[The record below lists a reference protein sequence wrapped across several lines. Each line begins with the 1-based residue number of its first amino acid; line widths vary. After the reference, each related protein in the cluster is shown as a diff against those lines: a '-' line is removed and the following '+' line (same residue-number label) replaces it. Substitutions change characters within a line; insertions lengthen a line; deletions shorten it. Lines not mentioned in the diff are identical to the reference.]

1 VIFYIGRFFSWKKCR
16 CEPLSLLELQ
26 MILVTA
32 GEMQAMDRQTIDTH
46 GIPGL
51 ELMEKA
57 GCGATRML
65 LDQFGDQVKAGVGII
80 CGKGNNG
87 GDGFVIAR
95 CLAKKGINVTVY
107 LLAETA
113 ALKGD
118 AATNLERLVPLDIRV
133 IEIPDEDSFSK
144 TKSSLSGHGLIVD
157 AILGTGLTSDVRGLF
172 KTVIHFINELNRN
185 GVAVFAVDIPSGL
198 NSDTGQPCGTCI
210 RAQGTATFALAK
222 IGHFTYPGAEYTGRL
237 EIIDIG
243 IPGSVVQA
251 VGPKQYLLTSE
262 QIRNCLQPRSPDTH
276 KGRTGHLLVIAGSPG
291 KTGAA
296 AMTAMSAMRAGAGL
310 VTLAIAESLNPILET
325 QVLEVMTAPLPESQN
340 GLIGNSAVKDIRRL
354 EAGKTCLA
362 IGPGIGQT
370 EETRGLVKK
379 IVGRSQV
386 PVVID
391 ADGLNN
397 IAGQT
402 QFLKNLKIPAVLTPH
417 PGEMA
422 RLMDISPA
430 EVQQNRLQ
438 CARDFAINF
447 KVHLVLKGAATV
459 IAHPDGS
466 AYINPTGN
474 PGMASGGMG
483 DVLTGVLA
491 GFITQGFTPE
501 AAAHAA
507 VYLHGAAADTLA
519 ETVGPI
525 GYLAGEVMNAIP
537 AEIKKLMEMQSPPR

>member
-1 VIFYIGRFFSWKKCR
+1 
-16 CEPLSLLELQ
+16 

-32 GEMQAMDRQTIDTH
+32 GEMQEMDRQTIETH

-57 GCGATRML
+57 GRGATRVL
-65 LDQFGDQVKAGVGII
+65 LDQFGDHLKAGVGII

-95 CLAKKGINVTVY
+95 CLAEKGIDVSVY
-107 LLAETA
+107 LLAKTA

-118 AATNLERLVPLDIRV
+118 AATNCERLVPLDIGV
-133 IEIPDEDSFSK
+133 IEIPDEDTFSK
-144 TKSSLSGHGLIVD
+144 TKPSLSDHGLLVD

-172 KTVIHFINELNRN
+172 KTVINFINALNRT
-185 GVAVFAVDIPSGL
+185 GIAVFAVDIPSGL
-198 NSDTGQPCGTCI
+198 NADTGQPCGTCI
-210 RAQGTATFALAK
+210 RARGTATFGLAK
-222 IGHFTYPGAEYTGRL
+222 IGHFTYPGAEYTGSL

-243 IPGSVVQA
+243 IPGSVMQA
-251 VGPKQYLLTSE
+251 VDPKQYLLTSA
-262 QIRNCLQPRSPDTH
+262 QIRNYLQPRSADTH

-310 VTLAIAESLNPILET
+310 VTLGIAESLNPILET
-325 QVLEVMTAPLPESQN
+325 QVLEVMTAPLPQSQN
-340 GLIGNSAVKDIRRL
+340 GALGTSAVENIKKM

-362 IGPGIGQT
+362 IGPGIGQAG
-370 EETRGLVKK
+370 ETQSLVKK
-379 IVGRSQV
+379 IISQSRL

-402 QFLKNLKIPAVLTPH
+402 QVLKSLKTPVVLTPH

-422 RLMDISPA
+422 RLMDVTPA

-438 CARDFAINF
+438 CARDFATNF

-519 ETVGPI
+519 QTIGPI
-525 GYLAGEVMNAIP
+525 GYLASEVMNAIP
-537 AEIKKLMEMQSPPR
+537 AEIKKLLET

>member
-1 VIFYIGRFFSWKKCR
+1 
-16 CEPLSLLELQ
+16 

-32 GEMQAMDRQTIDTH
+32 AEMQEMDRQTIETQ

-57 GCGATRML
+57 GCGATRVL
-65 LDQFGDQVKAGVGII
+65 LDQLGDQAKAGVGII

-95 CLAKKGINVTVY
+95 CLAEKGIDVSVY
-107 LLAETA
+107 LLAKTA

-118 AATNLERLVPLDIRV
+118 AATNHERLLPLNIGV
-133 IEIPDEDSFSK
+133 IEIPDENTFAK
-144 TKSSLSGHGLIVD
+144 TKSRLSNHGLLVD

-172 KTVIHFINELNRN
+172 KTVIDFINALNST
-185 GVAVFAVDIPSGL
+185 GIAVFAVDIPSGL
-198 NSDTGQPCGTCI
+198 NADTGQPCGTCI
-210 RAQGTATFALAK
+210 RAQSTATFGLAK
-222 IGHFTYPGAEYTGRL
+222 IGHFTYPGAEYTGSL

-243 IPGSVVQA
+243 IPGAVVQA
-251 VGPKQYLLTSE
+251 VGPKQYLMTPE
-262 QIRNCLQPRSPDTH
+262 QIRTYLHPRSPDAH
-276 KGRTGHLLVIAGSPG
+276 KGRTGHLLVIAGSTG

-296 AMTAMSAMRAGAGL
+296 AMTGVSAMRAGAGL
-310 VTLAIAESLNPILET
+310 VTLGIAERLNPILET
-325 QVLEVMTAPLPESQN
+325 QVLEVMTEPLPETQN
-340 GLIGNSAVKDIRRL
+340 GVLATGAAENIKKLA
-354 EAGKTCLA
+354 AGKTCLA
-362 IGPGIGQT
+362 IGPGIGQA
-370 EETRGLVKK
+370 EETQNLVRK
-379 IVGRSQV
+379 IISQSRV
-386 PVVID
+386 PIVID

-402 QFLKNLKIPAVLTPH
+402 QLLKNLKIPAVLTPH

-422 RLMDISPA
+422 RLMDVTPA
-430 EVQQNRLQ
+430 EVQKNRLQ
-438 CARDFAINF
+438 SARDFATNLG
-447 KVHLVLKGAATV
+447 VHLVLKGAATV

-501 AAAHAA
+501 AASHAA

-519 ETVGPI
+519 KTTGPI

-537 AEIKKLMEMQSPPR
+537 GEIKKLLEADPAA